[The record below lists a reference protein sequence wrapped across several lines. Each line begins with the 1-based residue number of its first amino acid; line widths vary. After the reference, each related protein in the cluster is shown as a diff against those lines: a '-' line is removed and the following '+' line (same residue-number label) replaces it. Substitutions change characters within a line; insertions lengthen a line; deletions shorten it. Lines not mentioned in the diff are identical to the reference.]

1 MSNLDSGLDQ
11 DVEPGRVESGGE
23 VTGPIESSLAPG
35 TEPSAAPV
43 ADINLPIDLD
53 LIERDLRDVETTL
66 ARLADGTY
74 FTEPPESVPVPD
86 AAPSSTDS
94 GLEP

>member
-1 MSNLDSGLDQ
+1 MSNLDSGLDR
-11 DVEPGRVESGGE
+11 DVESSREA
-23 VTGPIESSLAPG
+23 TGPIESSVAPG
-35 TEPSAAPV
+35 ADASAATAAVVTP
-43 ADINLPIDLD
+43 PIDLD

-74 FTEPPESVPVPD
+74 FAEGRASVPGT
-86 AAPSSTDS
+86 AARPSPTDP